1 VRCERSS
8 PTSEDTPRIVGHGR
22 AIDTRRPC
30 EFACRFSP
38 LRTAVAEC
46 RTRASDVPPYPR
58 GWRGGTI
65 RSDVPDRILIIDDER
80 SVHDVARA
88 YLEREGYE
96 VVSAIGGR
104 DGLALAQ
111 ALHPSLVVLDLM
123 LPDLSG
129 DEVCAAL
136 RRDSD
141 VAIVMLTAKST
152 EDDRIRGLDLGA
164 DDYLVK
170 PFSPR
175 ELVAR
180 VRALLRRTGDRR
192 PPAEAPLRF
201 DEGRLCLD
209 PERHQAVVAGRPVEL
224 TPSEFKLL
232 HALAR
237 SPGRVFSRFELINR
251 VQGHDY
257 DGYERTIDAHVK
269 NLRRKIESDGGTP
282 RYVQTVHGV
291 GYRLAP
297 PAP

>member
-1 VRCERSS
+1 V
-8 PTSEDTPRIVGHGR
+8 
-22 AIDTRRPC
+22 
-30 EFACRFSP
+30 
-38 LRTAVAEC
+38 VA
-46 RTRASDVPPYPR
+46 
-58 GWRGGTI
+58 
-65 RSDVPDRILIIDDER
+65 DRILIIDDER

-96 VVSAIGGR
+96 VLSAIGGR
-104 DGLALAQ
+104 EGLALAQ
-111 ALHPSLVVLDLM
+111 ALQPQLVVLDLM

-129 DEVCAAL
+129 EQVCAEM

-180 VRALLRRTGDRR
+180 VRALLRRTGAAQR
-192 PPAEAPLRF
+192 PASDSALRF
-201 DEGRLCLD
+201 DGGRLCLD
-209 PERHQAVVAGRPVEL
+209 PERHQAVVDGEPVEL

-232 HALAR
+232 LALAR

-269 NLRRKIESDGGTP
+269 NLRRKIEPDAARP

-291 GYRLAP
+291 GYRLAES
-297 PAP
+297 AP

>member
-1 VRCERSS
+1 M
-8 PTSEDTPRIVGHGR
+8 GQ
-22 AIDTRRPC
+22 
-30 EFACRFSP
+30 
-38 LRTAVAEC
+38 
-46 RTRASDVPPYPR
+46 
-58 GWRGGTI
+58 
-65 RSDVPDRILIIDDER
+65 RILIIDDER

-88 YLEREGYE
+88 YLERDGYE
-96 VVSAIGGR
+96 VLSAMGGR
-104 DGLALAQ
+104 DGLALARAAQ
-111 ALHPSLVVLDLM
+111 PALVLLDLM

-129 DEVCAAL
+129 EHVCADL

-141 VAIVMLTAKST
+141 VAIVMLPAKST
-152 EDDRIRGLDLGA
+152 VDDRIRGLDLGA

-180 VRALLRRTGDRR
+180 VRALLRRTGERR
-192 PPAEAPLRF
+192 PVAEPVLRF
-201 DEGRLCLD
+201 DDGRLCLD
-209 PERHQAVVAGRPVEL
+209 PERHQAVVAGEPVEL

-232 HALAR
+232 LALAR

-269 NLRRKIESDGGTP
+269 NLRRKIEPDATSP

-291 GYRLAP
+291 GYRLASNGGS
-297 PAP
+297 

>member
-1 VRCERSS
+1 
-8 PTSEDTPRIVGHGR
+8 VG
-22 AIDTRRPC
+22 
-30 EFACRFSP
+30 E
-38 LRTAVAEC
+38 
-46 RTRASDVPPYPR
+46 
-58 GWRGGTI
+58 
-65 RSDVPDRILIIDDER
+65 RILIIDDER

-88 YLEREGYE
+88 YLEREGYD

-111 ALHPSLVVLDLM
+111 ALHPTLVVLDLM

-129 DEVCAAL
+129 EQVCAEL

-180 VRALLRRTGDRR
+180 VRALLRRTTERR
-192 PPAEAPLRF
+192 PVAEQTLTF
-201 DEGRLCLD
+201 DDGRLRLD
-209 PERHQAVVAGRPVEL
+209 PERHQAVVHGQPVAL

-257 DGYERTIDAHVK
+257 EGYERTIDAHVK
-269 NLRRKIESDGGTP
+269 NLRRKIEPDAARP

-291 GYRLAP
+291 GYRLSPNA
-297 PAP
+297 A

>member
-1 VRCERSS
+1 
-8 PTSEDTPRIVGHGR
+8 
-22 AIDTRRPC
+22 
-30 EFACRFSP
+30 
-38 LRTAVAEC
+38 VA
-46 RTRASDVPPYPR
+46 
-58 GWRGGTI
+58 
-65 RSDVPDRILIIDDER
+65 DRILIIDDER

-96 VVSAIGGR
+96 VLSAIGGR
-104 DGLALAQ
+104 EGLALAQ
-111 ALHPSLVVLDLM
+111 ALQPRLVVLDLM

-129 DEVCAAL
+129 EQVCAEL

-152 EDDRIRGLDLGA
+152 EDDRIRGLDSGA

-180 VRALLRRTGDRR
+180 VRALLRRAGGDLR
-192 PPAEAPLRF
+192 PSGDPALRF
-201 DEGRLCLD
+201 DGGRLLLD
-209 PERHQAVVAGRPVEL
+209 PERHQAVVDGESVEL

-269 NLRRKIESDGGTP
+269 NLRRKIERDAARP

-291 GYRLAP
+291 GYRLAET
-297 PAP
+297 AA

>member
-1 VRCERSS
+1 M
-8 PTSEDTPRIVGHGR
+8 G
-22 AIDTRRPC
+22 A
-30 EFACRFSP
+30 
-38 LRTAVAEC
+38 
-46 RTRASDVPPYPR
+46 
-58 GWRGGTI
+58 
-65 RSDVPDRILIIDDER
+65 RILIIDDER

-88 YLEREGYE
+88 YLEAERYE

-111 ALHPSLVVLDLM
+111 ALQPDVVILDLM
-123 LPDLSG
+123 LPDVSG
-129 DEVCAAL
+129 EEVCAAL
-136 RRDSD
+136 HRQSG

-164 DDYLVK
+164 DDYLSK

-180 VRALLRRTGDRR
+180 VRALLRRTAARDASAE
-192 PPAEAPLRF
+192 PALTF
-201 DEGRLCLD
+201 DAGRLCVD
-209 PERHQAVVAGRPVEL
+209 PDRHQALVVGNPVEL

-232 HALAR
+232 LALAR

-269 NLRRKIESDGGTP
+269 NLRRKIEPDPGRP

-291 GYRLAP
+291 GYRLA
-297 PAP
+297 ASVI

>member
-1 VRCERSS
+1 
-8 PTSEDTPRIVGHGR
+8 
-22 AIDTRRPC
+22 
-30 EFACRFSP
+30 
-38 LRTAVAEC
+38 
-46 RTRASDVPPYPR
+46 
-58 GWRGGTI
+58 
-65 RSDVPDRILIIDDER
+65 
-80 SVHDVARA
+80 
-88 YLEREGYE
+88 
-96 VVSAIGGR
+96 
-104 DGLALAQ
+104 
-111 ALHPSLVVLDLM
+111 M

-129 DEVCAAL
+129 EEVCAEL
-136 RRDSD
+136 RRESD

-180 VRALLRRTGDRR
+180 VRALLRRTGERR
-192 PPAEAPLRF
+192 PSAEEPLRF

-209 PERHQAVVAGRPVEL
+209 PERHQAVVDGRPVEL

-232 HALAR
+232 LALAR

-269 NLRRKIESDGGTP
+269 NLRRKIEFDAGTP

-291 GYRLAP
+291 GYRLATP
-297 PAP
+297 VPVP

>member
-1 VRCERSS
+1 
-8 PTSEDTPRIVGHGR
+8 
-22 AIDTRRPC
+22 
-30 EFACRFSP
+30 
-38 LRTAVAEC
+38 VAN
-46 RTRASDVPPYPR
+46 
-58 GWRGGTI
+58 
-65 RSDVPDRILIIDDER
+65 RILIIDDER

-96 VVSAIGGR
+96 VLSAIGGR

-111 ALHPSLVVLDLM
+111 ALKPRLVVLDLM
-123 LPDLSG
+123 LPDLG
-129 DEVCAAL
+129 GEEVCAEL
-136 RRDSD
+136 RRNSD

-164 DDYLVK
+164 DDYLAK

-180 VRALLRRTGDRR
+180 VRALLRRTGERG
-192 PPAEAPLRF
+192 PSGEQALRF
-201 DEGRLCLD
+201 DGGRLCLD
-209 PERHQAVVAGRPVEL
+209 QDRHQAVVDGQPVEL

-232 HALAR
+232 LALAR

-269 NLRRKIESDGGTP
+269 NLRRKIEPDAARP
-282 RYVQTVHGV
+282 RWVQTVHGV
-291 GYRLAP
+291 GYRLAETG
-297 PAP
+297 

>member
-1 VRCERSS
+1 
-8 PTSEDTPRIVGHGR
+8 
-22 AIDTRRPC
+22 
-30 EFACRFSP
+30 
-38 LRTAVAEC
+38 VA
-46 RTRASDVPPYPR
+46 
-58 GWRGGTI
+58 
-65 RSDVPDRILIIDDER
+65 DRILIIDDER

-96 VVSAIGGR
+96 VLSAIGGR
-104 DGLALAQ
+104 EGLALAQ
-111 ALHPSLVVLDLM
+111 ALQPRLVVLDLM

-129 DEVCAAL
+129 EQVCEEL

-180 VRALLRRTGDRR
+180 VRALLRRTGTPQR
-192 PPAEAPLRF
+192 PASDQALRF
-201 DEGRLCLD
+201 DGGRLCLD
-209 PERHQAVVAGRPVEL
+209 PERHRAVVDGQPIEL

-232 HALAR
+232 LALAR

-269 NLRRKIESDGGTP
+269 NLRRKIEPDAARP

-291 GYRLAP
+291 GYRLSESAP
-297 PAP
+297 

>member
-1 VRCERSS
+1 M
-8 PTSEDTPRIVGHGR
+8 GQ
-22 AIDTRRPC
+22 
-30 EFACRFSP
+30 
-38 LRTAVAEC
+38 
-46 RTRASDVPPYPR
+46 
-58 GWRGGTI
+58 
-65 RSDVPDRILIIDDER
+65 RILIIDDER

-96 VVSAIGGR
+96 VLSAMGGR
-104 DGLALAQ
+104 DGLAVAQ
-111 ALHPSLVVLDLM
+111 AMQPALVVLDLM

-129 DEVCAAL
+129 EQVCGEL

-180 VRALLRRTGDRR
+180 VRALLRRTERR
-192 PPAEAPLRF
+192 SAAEQVLRF
-201 DEGRLCLD
+201 DDGNLCLD
-209 PERHQAVVAGRPVEL
+209 PERHQAVVQGEPVEL

-232 HALAR
+232 LALAR

-269 NLRRKIESDGGTP
+269 NLRRKIEPDVTHP

-291 GYRLAP
+291 GYRLATNGGS
-297 PAP
+297 

>member
-1 VRCERSS
+1 
-8 PTSEDTPRIVGHGR
+8 
-22 AIDTRRPC
+22 
-30 EFACRFSP
+30 
-38 LRTAVAEC
+38 
-46 RTRASDVPPYPR
+46 VPE
-58 GWRGGTI
+58 
-65 RSDVPDRILIIDDER
+65 RILIIDDER

-88 YLEREGYE
+88 YLEREGHE
-96 VVSAIGGR
+96 VLSAIGGR
-104 DGLALAQ
+104 EGLALAQ
-111 ALHPSLVVLDLM
+111 ALQPRLVVLDLM

-129 DEVCAAL
+129 EQVCAEL
-136 RRDSD
+136 RRQSD

-180 VRALLRRTGDRR
+180 VRALLRRTGERR
-192 PPAEAPLRF
+192 PADPALRF
-201 DEGRLCLD
+201 DGGRLCLD
-209 PERHQAVVAGRPVEL
+209 PERHQAVVDGQSVEL

-232 HALAR
+232 LALAR

-269 NLRRKIESDGGTP
+269 NLRRKIEPDAARP

-291 GYRLAP
+291 GYRLSETHS
-297 PAP
+297 

>member
-1 VRCERSS
+1 MAQPAER
-8 PTSEDTPRIVGHGR
+8 R
-22 AIDTRRPC
+22 
-30 EFACRFSP
+30 SP
-38 LRTAVAEC
+38 LS
-46 RTRASDVPPYPR
+46 RARPEQDHSDR
-58 GWRGGTI
+58 GMGQ
-65 RSDVPDRILIIDDER
+65 RILIIDDER

-96 VVSAIGGR
+96 VLSAMGGR

-111 ALHPSLVVLDLM
+111 AVQPALVVLDLM

-129 DEVCAAL
+129 EEVCAEM
-136 RRDSD
+136 RRESD

-152 EDDRIRGLDLGA
+152 EDDRIRGLDSGA

-180 VRALLRRTGDRR
+180 VRALLRRTGGELG
-192 PPAEAPLRF
+192 PAGDAALRF
-201 DEGRLCLD
+201 DGGRLLLD
-209 PERHQAVVAGRPVEL
+209 PERHQAVVDGQSVEL

-232 HALAR
+232 LALAR
-237 SPGRVFSRFELINR
+237 SPGRVFSRFELIHR

-269 NLRRKIESDGGTP
+269 NLRRKIEPDAARP

-291 GYRLAP
+291 GYRLAET
-297 PAP
+297 AA